1 MLNFVSIQALNLT
14 STVKINKNLNSEKK
28 KKKNFYHLK
37 PLLSNK
43 IDGITLIENEKINS
57 EPEIWEIDFFF

>member
-28 KKKNFYHLK
+28 KKEKF
-37 PLLSNK
+37 LS
-43 IDGITLIENEKINS
+43 
-57 EPEIWEIDFFF
+57 P

>member
-28 KKKNFYHLK
+28 KR
-37 PLLSNK
+37 K
-43 IDGITLIENEKINS
+43 IFITLNHYYLIKLMELL
-57 EPEIWEIDFFF
+57 